1 MQQPA
6 ARDDGLPYDDVARRA
21 QDGDHDALH
30 QLLEMI
36 DRDGSVRTPIR
47 LLIVNR
53 DVVEDICHDVLV
65 VVAEK
70 LHTWD
75 RRRRFTTWLHVIAR
89 NKAIDHLRSTRPT
102 TPLPDNLGSDQRRIS
117 SLITTREAVRAA
129 VRDLPEAYR
138 ICVHLRD
145 IQQLDYD
152 EISRA
157 LDLPPSTVRTRVSR
171 GRALLA
177 ATWSTAE
184 ENSAGPVG

>member
-1 MQQPA
+1 MQSVSHDTHSPH
-6 ARDDGLPYDDVARRA
+6 DDLARRA

-30 QLLEMI
+30 QLLELI
-36 DRDGSVRTPIR
+36 DGDGSVRTSIR
-47 LLIVNR
+47 RLIVNTHA
-53 DVVEDICHDVLV
+53 VEDISHDVLV
-65 VVAEK
+65 VVVEK

-75 RRRRFTTWLHVIAR
+75 RRRRFTTWLHAIAR
-89 NKAIDHLRSTRPT
+89 NKAIDHLRSTQPT
-102 TPLPDNLGSDQRRIS
+102 TPLPDHLGSDQRRIS

-145 IQQLDYD
+145 IEQLDYD

-184 ENSAGPVG
+184 ENSPGPVG